1 MPAPAASTGRVSAAD
16 SPSVCSPAA
25 HVCDC
30 DVRDGRRDR
39 EASTHTHK
47 HNPGVYYP
55 LYDTLYC
62 TLQMGARLVAVYLVG
77 KLLCLYTILLYCTVH
92 IPYYKTQNHTRGI
105 GFLIS
110 AHAPLSS
117 VRQFPLRPSTL
128 FSSRITRSAHVT
140 STPRFSQASQKPQRT
155 A

>member
-55 LYDTLYC
+55 LYDILYSTIDGC
-62 TLQMGARLVAVYLVG
+62 PVG
-77 KLLCLYTILLYCTVH
+77 TWLEYCCLYTILLYCTVH